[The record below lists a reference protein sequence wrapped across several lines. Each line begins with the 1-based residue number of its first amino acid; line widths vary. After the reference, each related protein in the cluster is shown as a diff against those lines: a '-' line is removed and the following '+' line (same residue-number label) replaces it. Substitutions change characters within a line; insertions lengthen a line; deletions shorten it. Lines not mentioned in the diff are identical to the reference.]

1 MVNPLAR
8 VVMNNA
14 VKKISPNRDTDLKNR
29 ENKVNN
35 LTHREEELIVGV
47 INGGKKVKEEK
58 DTSTMLTLDEAVER
72 IKGSR

>member
-8 VVMNNA
+8 VVMNNV
-14 VKKISPNRDTDLKNR
+14 VKKTSPNKNIGLKDR

-35 LTHREEELIVGV
+35 LTHREEDLIVGV
-47 INGGKKVKEEK
+47 INEGKKIKEEK
-58 DTSTMLTLDEAVER
+58 DTVTMLTLDEAVER